1 MILEYFTINID
12 NSARND
18 ICFNTFEIGEIFEQK
33 ISNCPVK
40 NVDFFSLQGEA
51 FARTVGV
58 CGGHGWKLNLQ
69 KASAKR

>member
-51 FARTVGV
+51 FARFADICAGR
-58 CGGHGWKLNLQ
+58 GSGRDLRRQ
-69 KASAKR
+69 A